1 MDAQKHWA
9 LIVRYDGE
17 NRRLPLEKM
26 NTGMNI
32 QFLPPLAVPS
42 GLKAAPKTPARE
54 KTCVPGTGC
63 AILIKLMISGYAG
76 PARETEL

>member
-1 MDAQKHWA
+1 MDTQKHWA

-42 GLKAAPKTPARE
+42 GLKAAPKTPAG
-54 KTCVPGTGC
+54 KCQ
-63 AILIKLMISGYAG
+63 
-76 PARETEL
+76 

>member
-1 MDAQKHWA
+1 MDTQKHWA

-32 QFLPPLAVPS
+32 QFLPPLAAPS
-42 GLKAAPKTPARE
+42 GPRAAPRRPRRGKDLRSWDRLCYT
-54 KTCVPGTGC
+54 
-63 AILIKLMISGYAG
+63 Y
-76 PARETEL
+76 

>member
-1 MDAQKHWA
+1 MDAQKYWA

-42 GLKAAPKTPARE
+42 GLKAAPKTP
-54 KTCVPGTGC
+54 PGKRLAFLGQ
-63 AILIKLMISGYAG
+63 AVLYL
-76 PARETEL
+76 LN

>member
-1 MDAQKHWA
+1 MDAQKYWA

-17 NRRLPLEKM
+17 TRRFPLEKM

-42 GLKAAPKTPARE
+42 GLKAAPKTPAGE

>member
-1 MDAQKHWA
+1 MDAQKYWA

-42 GLKAAPKTPARE
+42 GLKAAPKTP
-54 KTCVPGTGC
+54 PGKDLRSWDRLCYT
-63 AILIKLMISGYAG
+63 Y
-76 PARETEL
+76 

>member
-9 LIVRYDGE
+9 LVVRYDGE
-17 NRRLPLEKM
+17 IYRFPPEKM

-42 GLKAAPKTPARE
+42 GLKAAPGDPRRGKDLRSWDRLCYT
-54 KTCVPGTGC
+54 
-63 AILIKLMISGYAG
+63 Y
-76 PARETEL
+76 